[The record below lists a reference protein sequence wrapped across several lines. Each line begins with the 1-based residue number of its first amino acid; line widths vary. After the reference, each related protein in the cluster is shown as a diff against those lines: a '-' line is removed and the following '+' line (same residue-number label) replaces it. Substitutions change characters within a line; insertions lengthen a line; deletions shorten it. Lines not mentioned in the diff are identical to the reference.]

1 MTVIQSI
8 IAWLGEFRQEENWNM
23 KKIHTDMQPARVN
36 TYSLVKEPII
46 NKKTAISGKVT
57 ATEHYTLMARLDSQE
72 DCNRIAN
79 NEWGTDLEAWIEEKN
94 RKKEWPEIEDAKV
107 RDIKV
112 TTPFYVGELETYES
126 VYQLTIS
133 ITYVKEK

>member
-23 KKIHTDMQPARVN
+23 KKINTDMLPAKVK
-36 TYSLVKEPII
+36 TYSVAKEPII

-72 DCNRIAN
+72 DCDRVAN
-79 NEWGTDLEAWIEEKN
+79 MEWGTDLEAWIEEKN
-94 RKKEWPEIEDAKV
+94 RQKEWPEMKGARV
-107 RDIKV
+107 RSITV
-112 TTPFYVGELETYES
+112 TTPFYMGETETSES

-133 ITYVKEK
+133 ITYEKE